1 MYIGEIISN
10 LYAEV
15 KPQDTVERVLHRIS
29 EFHFHQL
36 PIVQDSEFIGLVR
49 EEDLLAEEDESKA
62 IADIKR
68 TSPFVYVYD
77 YQHIFDGLQIMAIHD
92 HDILPVLNK
101 DHQYMGIIS
110 QKEILKALNHTLANN
125 EAGAVI
131 VLEMDSRDY
140 TLSQVSHI
148 IESENTRILSIS
160 SRQLPDSD
168 RIEMTIKVNKN
179 NIAAIVASLWRFDY
193 VVKATFNDGSDK
205 NDIQDRYNLL
215 MNYLE
220 L

>member
-10 LYAEV
+10 FYAEV
-15 KPQDTVERVLHRIS
+15 SPQDTVAQVLHRIN

-36 PIVQDSEFIGLVR
+36 PIVQDGDFIGLVR
-49 EEDLLAEEDESKA
+49 EENLLAEEDET
-62 IADIKR
+62 ITIGDIKR

-77 YQHIFDGLQIMAIHD
+77 HQHIFDGLQMMAIHD

-101 DHQYMGIIS
+101 DHKYIGIIS
-110 QKEILKALNHTLANN
+110 QKEIIKALNHTLANN

-168 RIEMTIKVNKN
+168 RLEMTIKVNKN

>member
-1 MYIGEIISN
+1 M
-10 LYAEV
+10 
-15 KPQDTVERVLHRIS
+15 
-29 EFHFHQL
+29 
-36 PIVQDSEFIGLVR
+36 
-49 EEDLLAEEDESKA
+49 
-62 IADIKR
+62 
-68 TSPFVYVYD
+68 
-77 YQHIFDGLQIMAIHD
+77 FDGLQIMAIHD
-92 HDILPVLNK
+92 HDILPVLTK
-101 DHQYMGIIS
+101 DHKYLGIIS
-110 QKEILKALNHTLANN
+110 QKDILKALNHTLANN

>member
-10 LYAEV
+10 FYAEV
-15 KPQDTVERVLHRIS
+15 SPQDTVAHVLHRIN

-36 PIVQDSEFIGLVR
+36 PIVAEGDYIGLIR
-49 EEDLLAEEDESKA
+49 EDDLLAEEDETKA
-62 IADIKR
+62 IADMRR
-68 TSPFVYVYD
+68 TSPFMYVYD
-77 YQHIFDGLQIMAIHD
+77 YQHIFDGLQMMAAHD
-92 HDILPVLNK
+92 HDILPVVDK
-101 DHQYMGIIS
+101 DHKYLGIIS
-110 QKEILKALNHTLANN
+110 QKEILKALNHSLTNN
-125 EAGAVI
+125 EPGAVI

-148 IESENTRILSIS
+148 IESENTRILSIA

-215 MNYLE
+215 MNYLD

>member
-1 MYIGEIISN
+1 MYIGEIISKF
-10 LYAEV
+10 YAEV
-15 KPQDTVERVLHRIS
+15 NPQDTVAHVLDRIN

-36 PIVQDSEFIGLVR
+36 PIVQDGEFIGLVR

-62 IADIKR
+62 IVDIKR
-68 TSPFVYVYD
+68 TSPLVYVYD

-92 HDILPVLNK
+92 HDILPVLTK
-101 DHQYMGIIS
+101 DHKYLGIIS
-110 QKEILKALNHTLANN
+110 QKDILKALNHTLANN

>member
-10 LYAEV
+10 FYAEV
-15 KPQDTVERVLHRIS
+15 NPQDTVAQVLHRIN

-36 PIVQDSEFIGLVR
+36 PIVDEGDFIGLVR
-49 EEDLLAEEDESKA
+49 EEDLLEEEDESKA
-62 IADIKR
+62 IAAITR

-77 YQHIFDGLQIMAIHD
+77 YQHVYDGLQMMAIHD
-92 HDILPVLNK
+92 YDILPVVDK
-101 DHQYMGIIS
+101 DHKYLGIVS

-148 IESENTRILSIS
+148 IESENTRILSIAS
-160 SRQLPDSD
+160 SQLPDSD

-215 MNYLE
+215 MNYLD